1 MKYELDLWDKSRFK
15 NAAGV
20 DTSEFAKKVNL
31 ASLIKLDIDKVE
43 QLPTGSNSL
52 KIKVNKLDVCKL
64 IPILIDLEN
73 LSDVVVNEVVKKT
86 VYDGFI
92 KKVNDFKTSDTSD
105 LV

>member
-1 MKYELDLWDKSRFK
+1 MF
-15 NAAGV
+15 
-20 DTSEFAKKVNL
+20 
-31 ASLIKLDIDKVE
+31 
-43 QLPTGSNSL
+43 
-52 KIKVNKLDVCKL
+52 
-64 IPILIDLEN
+64 IDLEN

>member
-20 DTSEFAKKVNL
+20 DASEFAKKVNL

-52 KIKVNKLDVCKL
+52 KIKVNKLDVYKL